1 MNSTYF
7 MLFDSSKREQ
17 QSWRPGFDF
26 FLHFPVPDSKIKR
39 DIGAKGSD
47 FDIAVSGASDFDALE
62 ECIDEKFYRRF
73 ESFTNSLEAL
83 EEEFRDTVDSKYK

>member
-17 QSWRPGFDF
+17 QSRRLGFDF
-26 FLHFPVPDSKIKR
+26 FLHFLAPDSKIKR
-39 DIGAKGSD
+39 DIGVKGS
-47 FDIAVSGASDFDALE
+47 
-62 ECIDEKFYRRF
+62 EKFYRRF

-83 EEEFRDTVDSKYK
+83 EEELRTTVDRKYK